1 MEHLFFKCGFS
12 KRISMEVLKK
22 CLVEDPNTVWEEVM
36 EWGVTELKGKKC
48 QDNLC
53 KLALGGGS
61 ISHIEAKALHK
72 AL

>member
-22 CLVEDPNTVWEEVM
+22 CLVEDTNTVWEEVM

-48 QDNLC
+48 QD
-53 KLALGGGS
+53 KFMQISIGGW
-61 ISHIEAKALHK
+61 
-72 AL
+72 